1 VTTTTTDDAV
11 RNVRARGL
19 VARTVRIAGAGLDRR
34 AVDLDLLAAA
44 GADGFVWHHESHGL
58 AGRGQALSIDLPT
71 GIADTGRVA
80 AVRAIL
86 AAVDVHDEV
95 GLPGCGPV
103 ALGALPFD
111 RTAAGR
117 LVVPELLLGRRG
129 EDAWITTVTAPSE
142 PGPTPDGAFDSSAGH
157 GPSPTAG
164 LDRWCDDRLDGRR
177 EEMLADAR
185 SGRRP
190 AGEAPDDFHL
200 VSVIPQSAFRDL
212 VAGAVARIR
221 AGDLDK
227 VVLARQISVEANRPI
242 VTSDVLARLLALY
255 PACMVYRVEGF
266 IGASPELLIERHG
279 AHVRS
284 HPLAGTIAR
293 SGDLVADEAL
303 VAGLLASAKERSEH
317 RFVIDGLRA
326 ALEPVCASL
335 EIPDQPAI
343 LELRN
348 VSHLATTI
356 DGQLHSDGDDGGPPT
371 ALELVAR
378 VHPTPAVGGTPT
390 AAASAYITAH
400 EGFDRG
406 RYAGPVG
413 WVDAHG
419 DGTWAIGIRAADVDG
434 LRARMYAGV
443 GIVADSDPGAEL
455 VETQLKLQAL
465 LAALVRP

>member
-1 VTTTTTDDAV
+1 MTTTIIDAAV
-11 RNVRARGL
+11 QRVVARGL
-19 VARTVRIAGAGLDRR
+19 VARTTRIAGAGFERR

-44 GADGFVWHHESHGL
+44 GADGVVWHHESHGL
-58 AGRGQALSIDLPT
+58 AGRGQALCIDLPT
-71 GIADTGRVA
+71 GIGDIAHVE

-111 RTAAGR
+111 RAAPGL

-129 EDAWITTVTAPSE
+129 DDAWITTVTATS
-142 PGPTPDGAFDSSAGH
+142 GP
-157 GPSPTAG
+157 GPSPAT
-164 LDRWCDDRLDGRR
+164 DLDGRNGNGPSPSPATDLDSR
-177 EEMLADAR
+177 RDDMLADAR
-185 SGRRP
+185 SGRRA

-200 VSVIPQSAFRDL
+200 VSTIPQSIWRDI
-212 VAGAVARIR
+212 VATAVARIA

-227 VVLARQISVEANRPI
+227 VVLAREISVEANRPI

-266 IGASPELLIERHG
+266 IGASPELLIERLG
-279 AHVRS
+279 THVRS

-293 SGDLVADEAL
+293 SGDLAADEAL
-303 VAGLLASAKERSEH
+303 VAGLLASAKDRSEH

-326 ALEPVCASL
+326 ALEPVCFTL
-335 EIPDQPAI
+335 DIPGQPSI

-356 DGQLHSDGDDGGPPT
+356 DGELTPDRAGSGLPT

-390 AAASAYITAH
+390 AAATAYIAAH

-413 WVDAHG
+413 WVDANG
-419 DGTWAIGIRAADVDG
+419 DGTWAIGIRSADVDG
-434 LRARMYAGV
+434 ARARMYAGV
-443 GIVADSDPGAEL
+443 GIVAGSEPGAEL
-455 VETQLKLQAL
+455 AETQLKLQAL